1 MSEQE
6 PKIEEKTEVERNK
19 EDKEETKEKIE
30 LEKKEVTQEKAESD
44 KNEEKQ
50 EKKEDQNKEKE
61 ETKETKEKTEQEKK
75 EEIQKEIK
83 GTEKKEEIQEK
94 KDNEKEKIQNSN
106 NENTINDKNKKEE
119 NEEKNDAKESE
130 EKKEE
135 ESEKKNPRN
144 KNFNPEDYILMLSI
158 GTGNFSEVHM
168 VEHKVT
174 KILYALK
181 SFQKRR
187 VESLHK
193 ERDVLMEKYAMEKID
208 PNPYIIGYYG
218 SAKDDF
224 EMFILYEYI
233 NGGDLW
239 HKSVIYGMP
248 CEKLI
253 KYYFIQLLK
262 GIKHIHSFNI
272 AHRDIKPENIM
283 VTKDEKLIKIIDF
296 GSSLDL
302 DGTDFEGKIAEMKKK
317 EKKKRPDFLH
327 FVGTPNYMAPE
338 CVHNQFS
345 DKRCDIWSLGCVLFD
360 LITGFPP
367 FNGASE
373 YLIFQKSIEAKYIFP
388 EGVVPELAKDLIQ
401 KCIVIDPAKRPTI
414 DEILNHPYLKE
425 EVNDPHF
432 FDDLPKMTEKEKIFF
447 DIKNKLKEYFG
458 KYKDISNN
466 LDAIKDHEKMEEDL
480 KRNDIKP
487 EPSPEDEKMKLLCSK
502 KEEYLKEY
510 NDGLEELKNKIKE
523 FKKSED
529 NEENITF
536 NKKLDFLE
544 VRIKHDLFNQV
555 YRGFEF
561 PPKHNEINFEENSY
575 SSDEDKKEKK
585 K

>member
-6 PKIEEKTEVERNK
+6 T
-19 EDKEETKEKIE
+19 
-30 LEKKEVTQEKAESD
+30 KKEAED
-44 KNEEKQ
+44 
-50 EKKEDQNKEKE
+50 NK
-61 ETKETKEKTEQEKK
+61 EKK
-75 EEIQKEIK
+75 EENSE
-83 GTEKKEEIQEK
+83 TEKKEE
-94 KDNEKEKIQNSN
+94 
-106 NENTINDKNKKEE
+106 KKEE
-119 NEEKNDAKESE
+119 NKEPDKNDNNNNTNAINDKTED
-130 EKKEE
+130 KKENNNQE
-135 ESEKKNPRN
+135 GENKNPTG
-144 KNFNPEDYILMLSI
+144 KNFNPEDYVLMLSI

-168 VEHKVT
+168 VEHKET
-174 KILYALK
+174 KVLYALK
-181 SFQKRR
+181 SFEKRR

-193 ERDVLMEKYAMEKID
+193 ERDVLMEKYALEKIA
-208 PNPYIIGYYG
+208 PNEYIIGYYG

-224 EMFILYEYI
+224 EMYILYEYI

-283 VTKDEKLIKIIDF
+283 VTKDEKTIKIIDF

-302 DGTDFEGKIAEMKKK
+302 GGTDFEKKMAEMKKK
-317 EKKKRPDFLH
+317 EKKKRPDFVH

-338 CVHNQFS
+338 CVHNHFS

-373 YLIFQKSIEAKYIFP
+373 YLIFQKSIECKYIFP
-388 EGVVPELAKDLIQ
+388 EGIVPELAQDLIK
-401 KCIVIDPAKRPTI
+401 KCIVIDPKKRLTI

-425 EVNDPHF
+425 EANDPHF
-432 FDDLPKMTEKEKIFF
+432 FDQIPTMTEKEKIFC
-447 DIKNKLKEYFG
+447 DIKNKLKEHFA

-466 LDAIKDHEKMEEDL
+466 LDAIKEHERMEEDL
-480 KRNDIKP
+480 RRNDITP
-487 EPSPEDEKMKLLCSK
+487 EPSPDDDKVKLLCSK
-502 KEEYLKEY
+502 KPEYLKEY
-510 NDGLEELKNKIKE
+510 NEGLEELKKKIQE
-523 FKKSED
+523 YKKPED
-529 NEENITF
+529 NDENKNF

-544 VRIKHDLFNQV
+544 VRIKHDLFHIV

-561 PPKHNEINFEENSY
+561 PPKFNDVTPENDSN
-575 SSDEDKKEKK
+575 SSDEDEKK
-585 K
+585 KK